1 MQFFSLGFLTFKNLQ
16 FSITIKAWVVQKER
30 AEFYFNIFSSLLV
43 RKFALKQWPRASV
56 ILWVNKRQIE
66 KRYNTPQKIHKLP
79 IRRKKT
85 FLFLVKR
92 KRGIYSLSYWTIFNY
107 YHSYEQTT
115 FLSVLF
121 WFGLVFYKSNY
132 NILCLAQFT
141 KISVVITWKKYSSL
155 LWWNSLP
162 NECKDSESVGC
173 FFELR
178 SLIGNLISP
187 ISLV

>member
-121 WFGLVFYKSNY
+121 WFGLVWFSISQTIIFSAWRNSLKFRLWLLGK
-132 NILCLAQFT
+132 NILLYCDGTACRMNVKTRNQ
-141 KISVVITWKKYSSL
+141 SVVSSNFGVL
-155 LWWNSLP
+155 
-162 NECKDSESVGC
+162 SET
-173 FFELR
+173 
-178 SLIGNLISP
+178 
-187 ISLV
+187 